1 MRNERNDRPRKK
13 KNFKKGLQTTKK
25 RADIYE
31 KDQRRTLDSGMTGNV
46 VYSNITAGLCLI
58 IFILLV
64 NSQCLHLNVHR

>member
-46 VYSNITAGLCLI
+46 VYSNITAGLC
-58 IFILLV
+58 
-64 NSQCLHLNVHR
+64 